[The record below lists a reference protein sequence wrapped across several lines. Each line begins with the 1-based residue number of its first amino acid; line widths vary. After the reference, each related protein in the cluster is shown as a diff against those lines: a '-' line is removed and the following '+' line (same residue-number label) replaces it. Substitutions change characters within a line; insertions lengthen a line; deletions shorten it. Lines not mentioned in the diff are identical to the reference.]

1 MTSQS
6 RSMRD
11 EKLRGQAVR
20 KRGRWKKVGLVLLV
34 LAAFIGVVA
43 VGNWYNASHQRQP
56 YIGPKPTDYQEGILV
71 NQTTTIMFDNE
82 WNFLLRAGKNVTI
95 ILAFK
100 DGVGANVAF
109 GMNGPPY
116 GDLVTPVP
124 FSARLTPTDPTSTWS
139 GVVKTDG
146 SYRIELS
153 NASDEYHPATLQVF
167 VEAV

>member
-6 RSMRD
+6 RSKRD
-11 EKLRGQAVR
+11 EKLRRQAVR

-43 VGNWYNASHQRQP
+43 VGNWYNAR
-56 YIGPKPTDYQEGILV
+56 
-71 NQTTTIMFDNE
+71 
-82 WNFLLRAGKNVTI
+82 NVTI

-139 GVVKTDG
+139 GVVQTDG